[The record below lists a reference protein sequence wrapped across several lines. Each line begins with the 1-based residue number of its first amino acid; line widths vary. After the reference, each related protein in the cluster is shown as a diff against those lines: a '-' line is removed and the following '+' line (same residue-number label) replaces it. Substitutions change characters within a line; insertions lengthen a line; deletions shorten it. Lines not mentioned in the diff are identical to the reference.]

1 MKRLNVAVIGFG
13 VMGSY
18 HANVYAAL
26 PHTNLVA
33 IVDPS
38 AERQNVASNQHDVP
52 AYNTIDEMLSN
63 HAVHAVS
70 IASPTSLHYDLTK
83 YCLQQ
88 NLHVL
93 VEKPVATNTDHAREL
108 MELSR
113 EYGLILQVG
122 HITRF
127 YRAVQLLK
135 ERVYAPYFIEA
146 RRLSPVARV
155 QDVGVILDLMIHD
168 IDIVL
173 GIVPY
178 DIAELTI
185 SGHMLSGTD
194 CEDVAA
200 AQVVFENGCIARF
213 LASRISPVSER
224 SFVISEE
231 QQSFRLDFGKEPHTE
246 VAVYKSQTDEHGSN
260 QVQVNKTNVLETNPL
275 RRELEHFLDRI
286 HQENIIPIGT
296 LEDDLRSLS
305 LATTFIKELHKKQR
319 TPSFAVA

>member
-18 HANVYAAL
+18 HANVYATL

-38 AERQNVASNQHDVP
+38 IERQTLASSQHDIP
-52 AYNTIDEMLSN
+52 AYSTVDEMLAE
-63 HAVHAVS
+63 HAIHAVS

-108 MELSR
+108 MQLSR
-113 EYGLILQVG
+113 
-122 HITRF
+122 
-127 YRAVQLLK
+127 
-135 ERVYAPYFIEA
+135 
-146 RRLSPVARV
+146 
-155 QDVGVILDLMIHD
+155 
-168 IDIVL
+168 DIVL

-178 DIAELTI
+178 DVAELTI
-185 SGHMLSGTD
+185 SGHKLKGT
-194 CEDVAA
+194 CSEDMAA

-246 VAVYKSQTDEHGSN
+246 MAVYTSHSDELGSN
-260 QVQVNKTNVLETNPL
+260 QVQVNKTNVLEPNPL

-286 HQENIIPIGT
+286 HQDNIIPIGT

-305 LATTFIKELHKKQR
+305 LATEFMKRLHEEQQN
-319 TPSFAVA
+319 PSFAVA

>member
-13 VMGSY
+13 VMGGY

-33 IVDPS
+33 VVDPS
-38 AERQNVASNQHDVP
+38 IDRQIIASSEHDIP
-52 AYNTIDEMLSN
+52 AYNTIDEMLAN
-63 HAVHAVS
+63 HAVQAVS
-70 IASPTSLHYDLTK
+70 IASPTSLHYSLTK

-88 NLHVL
+88 GLHVL

-108 MELSR
+108 IELSR
-113 EYGLILQVG
+113 DSGLILQVG

-127 YRAVQLLK
+127 YKAVQLLK
-135 ERVYAPYFIEA
+135 DRVYAPYFIEA
-146 RRLSPVARV
+146 RRLSPNARV

-173 GIVPY
+173 GIVPFE
-178 DIAELTI
+178 IAELTI

-194 CEDVAA
+194 SEDVAA

-246 VAVYKSQTDEHGSN
+246 VAVYKSHSDELGSN

-275 RRELEHFLDRI
+275 RSELEHFLDRI
-286 HQENIIPIGT
+286 HQDNIIPIGT

-305 LATTFIKELHKKQR
+305 LATTFIKELQRKQR
-319 TPSFAVA
+319 KPSFAVA